1 MAANYQV
8 DVLDHLGYVIGGTA
22 STSAAAGNTVT
33 GFWSG
38 HMNSDDGTGLQAPAG
53 EPKFQGCYSVPPA
66 GISFT
71 PVGIILPPSDFTA
84 ILNMQGPEENTDNIR
99 LLILLAP
106 ADPVA
111 QWPNVSAY
119 RDIVPAQ
126 IRAHMTLKDSNGVM
140 VPSILQAFVRG
151 GKSGKI
157 GWGTES
163 YYGWDFAVQIRRLP
177 IEIYTP

>member
-1 MAANYQV
+1 MADYQT

-22 STSAAAGNTVT
+22 SSASTVGNTVT
-33 GFWSG
+33 RFWSG
-38 HMNSDDGTGLQAPAG
+38 HFNGDDGTGLQAPGG
-53 EPKFQGCYSVPPA
+53 EPKFQGCYSVPPG

-71 PVGIILPPSDFTA
+71 PVGIILPPSSFTA
-84 ILNMQGPEENTDNIR
+84 VLNIQGPEENTDNIR

-106 ADPVA
+106 ADSVA

-126 IRAHMTLKDSNGVM
+126 IRAHMTLKDSGGNV
-140 VPSILQAFVRG
+140 VPNILQAFVRG

-157 GWGTES
+157 GWGSES
-163 YYGWDFAVQIRRLP
+163 YYGWDFDIQVRRLP
-177 IEIYTP
+177 IATYTP